1 MILAP
6 VDAGAGSHTGLSTSS
21 PSYPDPSTSSP
32 GADPSRSPWNR

>member
-6 VDAGAGSHTGLSTSS
+6 VDAGAR
-21 PSYPDPSTSSP
+21 SYPDPSTSSP